1 MDQQAIINGIIFS
14 LVTVVAGLGLWYLG
28 IRHKKLALKQMAVM
42 IGVVPA
48 LVFGAQ
54 IAVHLFGT
62 DKVTLYKTWTRGP
75 GRREASFESR
85 VPFQVNYPDAPQ
97 QIDLTPK
104 PRIGETPSGNVHL
117 AYKVLSPSGQ
127 LLAEGEQTVSPA
139 GKNWATMRTQFQTH
153 DQGEHA
159 LVLEIPS
166 PIGEVGISIQELTR

>member
-1 MDQQAIINGIIFS
+1 MDQQAIIHAIIFS
-14 LVTVVAGLGLWYLG
+14 LATVAAGLGLWYLG
-28 IRHKKLALKQMAVM
+28 VRYNILALKQMAVM
-42 IGVVPA
+42 IGVVPS

-54 IAVHLFGT
+54 IAIHLFGA

-85 VPFQVNYPDAPQ
+85 VPFQVNYPEAPQ

-104 PRIGETPSGNVHL
+104 PRIGETPSGSVHL

-127 LLAEGEQTVSPA
+127 LLAEGEQTVNPA
-139 GKNWATMRTQFQTH
+139 GKYWATIRTQFQTR

-159 LVLEIPS
+159 LILEIPS
-166 PIGEVGISIQELTR
+166 PIGEVGISILELTR